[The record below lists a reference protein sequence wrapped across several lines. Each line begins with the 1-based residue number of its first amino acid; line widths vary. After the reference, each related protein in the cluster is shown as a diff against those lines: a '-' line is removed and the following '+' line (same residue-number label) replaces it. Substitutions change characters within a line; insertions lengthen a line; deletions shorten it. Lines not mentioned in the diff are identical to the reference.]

1 MKRIIVAGALAAAI
15 LPLMAMGAAGA
26 ATSLP
31 PGPAIYPGSGG
42 ALEHVAPGAP
52 AEISTPWGVI
62 TDEYGTGATVPAQ
75 WGGTRNGKPI
85 PYPGWTTSSSPHVQ
99 LNFAVLTTPNG
110 EKMVIEYLQ
119 SAVNSWSSDGSG
131 VDYPTCMEFT
141 VAATGVADW
150 MRWSGGSWVNAPGCV
165 LPG

>member
-1 MKRIIVAGALAAAI
+1 MAGALAAAI

-26 ATSLP
+26 ASLP

-42 ALEHVAPGAP
+42 ALEHVTPGAP
-52 AEISTPWGVI
+52 GEIYTPWGVI
-62 TDEYGTGATVPAQ
+62 TDEYGTGATVPPQ
-75 WGGTRNGKPI
+75 YGGTVNGKPV
-85 PYPGWTTSSSPHVQ
+85 PYPGWSASSTPAHVQ
-99 LNFAVLTTPNG
+99 LNFAILTNPSGQQT
-110 EKMVIEYLQ
+110 VIEYLVN
-119 SAVNSWSSDGSG
+119 AVNSWSSDGSG
-131 VDYPTCMEFT
+131 VYYPTCMEFT

>member
-1 MKRIIVAGALAAAI
+1 MAGALAAAI

-31 PGPAIYPGSGG
+31 PGPAIYPGSRG
-42 ALEHVAPGAP
+42 ALEHVTPGAP
-52 AEISTPWGVI
+52 AEIYTPWGVI

-75 WGGTRNGKPI
+75 WGGTYNGKPI
-85 PYPGWTTSSSPHVQ
+85 PYPGWTTNSSPHVQ
-99 LNFAVLTTPNG
+99 LNFAILTTPNG

-119 SAVNSWSSDGSG
+119 NAVNSWSSDGSG